1 MPRDDSPQQ
10 PYLLPFGAYVPR
22 IDATAFVAPDA
33 TIIGDV
39 EIGARSGIWFKC
51 VLRGDVRS
59 IRVGESTN
67 IQDATII
74 HVTRRR
80 ASTEIGN
87 HVTIGHRAIIHGC
100 TIEDACFIGMAATV
114 MDEVVVESGAMV
126 AAGALVTPRKRVGA
140 GQLWGGAPAKYM
152 RDLTEAEKAYM
163 ADAAAH
169 YADLGEAYRRQ
180 IDEGVPAPPIR

>member
-1 MPRDDSPQQ
+1 MANARTGP
-10 PYLLPFGAYVPR
+10 LILPFGDALPK
-22 IDATAFVAPDA
+22 IDAAVFVAPDA

-67 IQDATII
+67 IQDGTIV

-80 ASTEIGN
+80 ASTFIGN

-100 TIEDACFIGMAATV
+100 TIEDSCFIGMAATV
-114 MDEVVVESGAMV
+114 MDEVVIEAGAMI
-126 AAGALVTPRKRVGA
+126 AAGALVTPGKRVLA
-140 GQLWGGAPAKYM
+140 GQLWGGAPAKHM
-152 RDLTEAEKAYM
+152 RDLTDEETAYM
-163 ADAAAH
+163 ADAAVH
-169 YADLGEAYRRQ
+169 YAELGEAYRRQ
-180 IDEGVPAPPIR
+180 LEQTVPPSSVK

>member
-1 MPRDDSPQQ
+1 MPRDDGPQQ

-87 HVTIGHRAIIHGC
+87 HVTIGHRA
-100 TIEDACFIGMAATV
+100 V
-114 MDEVVVESGAMV
+114 Q
-126 AAGALVTPRKRVGA
+126 RN
-140 GQLWGGAPAKYM
+140 
-152 RDLTEAEKAYM
+152 
-163 ADAAAH
+163 
-169 YADLGEAYRRQ
+169 
-180 IDEGVPAPPIR
+180 

>member
-1 MPRDDSPQQ
+1 MPSDGNFRPPD
-10 PYLLPFGAYVPR
+10 LFPFGEYVPR
-22 IDATAFVAPDA
+22 IDPTAFVAPDA

-39 EIGARSGIWFKC
+39 EVGARSGIWFKC

-59 IRVGESTN
+59 IRVGDSTN
-67 IQDATII
+67 IQDATIV

-80 ASTEIGN
+80 ASTAIGS

-100 TIEDACFIGMAATV
+100 TIEDSCFIGMAATV

-140 GQLWGGAPAKYM
+140 GQLWGGAPAKHM
-152 RDLTEAEKAYM
+152 RDLTPEEKAYM
-163 ADAAAH
+163 ADAASH
-169 YADLGEAYRRQ
+169 YAELAESYRRQ
-180 IDEGVPAPPIR
+180 LYEGIPAPSIR

>member
-1 MPRDDSPQQ
+1 MSDNRREP
-10 PYLLPFGAYVPR
+10 LILPFGESEPT
-22 IDATAFVAPDA
+22 IDPSVFVAPDA

-39 EIGARSGIWFKC
+39 EIDARSGVWFQC
-51 VLRGDVRS
+51 VLRGDVRP
-59 IRVGESTN
+59 IRVGAATN
-67 IQDATII
+67 IQDGTIV

-80 ASTEIGN
+80 ASTFIGS

-100 TIEDACFIGMAATV
+100 TIEDSCFIGMAATV

-126 AAGALVTPRKRVGA
+126 AAGALVTPRKRIRA
-140 GQLWGGAPAKYM
+140 GELWGGAPAKHM
-152 RDLTEAEKAYM
+152 RDLSDEEKAYM

-180 IDEGVPAPPIR
+180 LQDGIPARRFDQ